1 MSPLITLVVPE
12 ISVGG
17 AEIVNTTLAKQF
29 LDRGLRVHIA
39 TCRDHPDSRLLIP
52 PSARHVV
59 LGAQRARDFLLP
71 FARYLRRERPDAV
84 MVSMWPLTTI
94 CLLAHQLARSRS
106 QIVVRDTSTLS
117 DQYADSSLI
126 HRLMLKESIALS
138 YPLANARVAVSGG
151 VADDLSAMSGIAR
164 NRMTVVHN
172 PLTFPL
178 NQASRLAA
186 EPAWRGWKGP
196 RILTVGRMKLVKN
209 HQLLIRAFKR
219 LLSIRDAMLMIVG
232 TGELAQSTAAFAR
245 SEGVAEKVLL
255 PGETLDPRPYYL
267 SANLFVLSSNR
278 EGFGNVIVEALAC
291 GLPVVST
298 NCSTGPSE
306 ILANGRYGR
315 LVPVGD
321 EIALAQA
328 MADALGAKH
337 DVEELKRRAAD
348 FAPEVVTEQYLKLLF
363 PQLAPSLATSTF
375 GA

>member
-1 MSPLITLVVPE
+1 MDCSPLITLVVPE

-106 QIVVRDTSTLS
+106 QIVVRDTSTMS

-151 VADDLSAMSGIAR
+151 VADDLSAMSGIRA
-164 NRMTVVHN
+164 
-172 PLTFPL
+172 
-178 NQASRLAA
+178 
-186 EPAWRGWKGP
+186 
-196 RILTVGRMKLVKN
+196 
-209 HQLLIRAFKR
+209 QLHDCR
-219 LLSIRDAMLMIVG
+219 
-232 TGELAQSTAAFAR
+232 AQSFDIAV
-245 SEGVAEKVLL
+245 E
-255 PGETLDPRPYYL
+255 PGEPSGGGASLEGLERAKDPYGWANEIGQEPSAADPR
-267 SANLFVLSSNR
+267 F
-278 EGFGNVIVEALAC
+278 
-291 GLPVVST
+291 
-298 NCSTGPSE
+298 
-306 ILANGRYGR
+306 
-315 LVPVGD
+315 
-321 EIALAQA
+321 QA
-328 MADALGAKH
+328 
-337 DVEELKRRAAD
+337 AA
-348 FAPEVVTEQYLKLLF
+348 
-363 PQLAPSLATSTF
+363 
-375 GA
+375 